1 VHAPPLQP
9 EPQEVKTVGD
19 LINQALS
26 MGWPLLALLAGLLVY
41 SQISISDPA
50 AKKRASVK
58 LVIGM
63 LAAFMLLVA
72 IAHYKASFYEAN
84 RLLPVSLVLITAM
97 CFMMGIYF
105 PNQAALLKIGG
116 FMFFV
121 AAGLSGYGNWLPQ
134 VEGGFPP
141 PDVKLVFDAMTPQQL
156 ADEGEK
162 IIFGGIG
169 QNKVQG
175 AIGKGQCPLCHAFH
189 KGMLGERAPNLD
201 GLPERAAKE
210 RLEDPKY
217 SKGKP
222 LAREYA
228 QKESFPGAGTAET
241 GQEYIAESHSCPS
254 CYVVSGYGVKGT
266 NDKES
271 PMPAIHKPPISLS
284 LPELA
289 AVDTWLYVREGR
301 DAPTYEEIIKSYEKF
316 IPEADRPKQQEDK
329 PAGAASALLAD
340 GSEPV
345 DQIFAKAQC
354 VVCHTIPGIPGAVG
368 TQGPKLE
375 EGTNAPNRIKDPAYK
390 GTAHSTSDYIM
401 ESVVSPSAYVVKG
414 FPDNLMPKVFGQ
426 KLSAGAL
433 KKIVDYLSQ
442 VKAGSPP
449 PKIS

>member
-1 VHAPPLQP
+1 M
-9 EPQEVKTVGD
+9 GD
-19 LINQALS
+19 LIKEVLS
-26 MGWPLLALLAGLLVY
+26 IGWPLLALLAGLLVY
-41 SQISISDPA
+41 SQVSISDPV
-50 AKKRASVK
+50 AKKRATFK
-58 LVIGM
+58 LFIGM
-63 LAAFMLLVA
+63 IAAFMLLVA
-72 IAHYKASFYEAN
+72 IAHYKASFYDAN
-84 RLLPVSLVLITAM
+84 RMLPVSLVLITAM

-141 PDVKLVFDAMTPQQL
+141 KEEKIQFESMTAQQL

-201 GLPERAAKE
+201 GLPERAGKE

-222 LAREYA
+222 QAREFE

-254 CYVVSGYGVKGT
+254 CYVVAGYGVKGT
-266 NDKES
+266 NDKQS

-301 DAPTYEEIIKSYEKF
+301 DAPTYDEIIKSYEKF

-390 GTAHSTSDYIM
+390 GTAHTTPDYIM
-401 ESVVSPSAYVVKG
+401 ESVVSPSTYVVKG

>member
-1 VHAPPLQP
+1 
-9 EPQEVKTVGD
+9 
-19 LINQALS
+19 
-26 MGWPLLALLAGLLVY
+26 MGWPALALLAGLLVY
-41 SQISISDPA
+41 FQVSISDPA
-50 AKKRASVK
+50 AKKRATFK
-58 LVIGM
+58 TFIGII
-63 LAAFMLLVA
+63 ATFLLFIA
-72 IAHYKASFYEAN
+72 IANYKSNFYGEN
-84 RLLPVSLVLITAM
+84 RLLPVSLVMITATS
-97 CFMMGIYF
+97 FMMALYF
-105 PNQAALLKIGG
+105 TNLDALLKIGG

-121 AAGLSGYGNWLPQ
+121 AAFLSGYGNWLPQ

-141 PDVKLVFDAMTPQQL
+141 KEEKLDFNSMSPQQL

-169 QNKVQG
+169 KNKEQG

-189 KGMLGERAPNLD
+189 AGMLGERAPNLM

-222 LAREYA
+222 QAREYA
-228 QKESFPGAGTAET
+228 QKEAFPGAGTAEN
-241 GQEYIAESHSCPS
+241 GQEYIAESHACPS
-254 CYVVSGYGVKGT
+254 CYVVAGYGVKGT

-301 DAPTYEEIIKSYEKF
+301 EAPSFEEIIKSYEKF

-329 PAGAASALLAD
+329 PAGPASALLAD
-340 GSEPV
+340 GTEPV

-354 VVCHTIPGIPGAVG
+354 VSCHTIPGIPGATG
-368 TQGPKLE
+368 TIGPKLV
-375 EGTNAPNRIKDPAYK
+375 EGTNAPGRLKDKDYK
-390 GTAHSTSDYIM
+390 GTAKSTSEYIM
-401 ESVVSPSAYVVKG
+401 ESIVAPSAYVVKP
-414 FPDNLMPKVFGQ
+414 FPDNTMPKVFGT

-442 VKAGSPP
+442 TYEGKEP

>member
-1 VHAPPLQP
+1 M
-9 EPQEVKTVGD
+9 
-19 LINQALS
+19 INQALD
-26 MGWPLLALLAGLLVY
+26 MGWPALALLAGLLIYFQV
-41 SQISISDPA
+41 SISDPV
-50 AKKRASVK
+50 AKKNATFK
-58 LVIGM
+58 TFIGM
-63 LAAFMLLVA
+63 IATFLLFVA
-72 IAHYKASFYEAN
+72 IANYKDNFYGEN
-84 RLLPVSLVLITAM
+84 RLLPVSLVMITAAS
-97 CFMMGIYF
+97 FMMALYF
-105 PNQAALLKIGG
+105 TNLAALLKIGG
-116 FMFFV
+116 AMFFV
-121 AAGLSGYGNWLPQ
+121 AAFLSGYGNWLPQ

-141 PDVKLVFDAMTPQQL
+141 KEEKLVFDAMTPQQL

-169 QNKVQG
+169 KNKEQG

-189 KGMLGERAPNLD
+189 AGMLGERAPNLI
-201 GLPERAAKE
+201 GLPERAGKE
-210 RLEDPKY
+210 RIEDPKY
-217 SKGKP
+217 SKGNPSK
-222 LAREYA
+222 RDYA
-228 QKESFPGAGTAET
+228 QKEAFPGSGTAET

-254 CYVVSGYGVKGT
+254 CYVVTGFGVKGT

-271 PMPAIHKPPISLS
+271 PMPVIHKPPISLS

-301 DAPTYEEIIKSYEKF
+301 DAPSFEEIVKSYEKF
-316 IPEADRPKQQEDK
+316 IPEADRPKQQEEK
-329 PAGAASALLAD
+329 TGPVSALLAD
-340 GSEPV
+340 GTEPV

-375 EGTNAPNRIKDPAYK
+375 EGTNAPLRLKDKDYK
-390 GTAHSTSDYIM
+390 GTAKSTPEYIM
-401 ESVVSPSAYVVKG
+401 ESVVSPSTYIVKP

-442 VKAGSPP
+442 VKAGAPP